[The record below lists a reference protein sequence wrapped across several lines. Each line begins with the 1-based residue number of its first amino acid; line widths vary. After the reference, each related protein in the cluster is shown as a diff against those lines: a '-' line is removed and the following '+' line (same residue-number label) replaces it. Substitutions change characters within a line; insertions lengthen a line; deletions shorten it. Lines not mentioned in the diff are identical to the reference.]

1 MAYTFRKANFNPIS
15 SLWMLVITLQFHV
28 CSRVYIQCFDLSTLK
43 IVLVFCITRLSVL
56 RTNTF
61 LCGVAGGNTRC
72 VQRNRRSRLVSLCI
86 LHVGALLKIFIIKI
100 IRETF
105 GQCQQSVHM
114 CRHHFNLTIYGNVL
128 VRFNTSGMKA

>member
-56 RTNTF
+56 RTNKF

-72 VQRNRRSRLVSLCI
+72 VQRNRRSVCLAVGWSRCASCTLVLF
-86 LHVGALLKIFIIKI
+86 LRFLLLKLYVERSDSANKVYTYAVNIS
-100 IRETF
+100 T
-105 GQCQQSVHM
+105 
-114 CRHHFNLTIYGNVL
+114 
-128 VRFNTSGMKA
+128 